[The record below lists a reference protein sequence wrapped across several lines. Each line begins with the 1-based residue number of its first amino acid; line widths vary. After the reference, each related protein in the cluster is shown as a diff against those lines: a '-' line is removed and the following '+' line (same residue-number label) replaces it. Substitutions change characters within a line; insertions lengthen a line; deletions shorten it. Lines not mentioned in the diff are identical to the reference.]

1 MARIARGRRRSDRV
15 ATEGVRTM
23 ISTLDIA
30 KQAGSLGAV
39 VTGLD
44 LRDPV
49 TDDVLA
55 ALHEALLEHLVICI
69 RGQAGLTP
77 DQHVAFARRWG
88 PIEPHPYVEPV
99 EGHPEMIR
107 IYDPNPLTETW
118 HADFSY
124 AAQPPALSLLL
135 GRTIPPY
142 GGDTAFANAYL
153 AFEGLSDGLK
163 DTLRT
168 LRALHQGTQLA
179 KGLTLDEITSVHPV
193 VGVHPETG
201 REVLHVNG
209 VYVKHLD
216 GWTPE
221 ESAGLLELL
230 YAQVARMEHTYRHRW
245 QPGDL
250 LLWDNRCVQ
259 HRVVG
264 DTDGQPRDL
273 HRVTVGRI
281 EIPRER

>member
-1 MARIARGRRRSDRV
+1 MV
-15 ATEGVRTM
+15 
-23 ISTLDIA
+23 STLDIA

-49 TDDVLA
+49 DDDVLL
-55 ALHEALLEHLVICI
+55 ALHEALLEHLVVCI
-69 RGQAGLTP
+69 RGQQELTP
-77 DQHVAFARRWG
+77 VQHVAFARRWG

-124 AAQPPALSLLL
+124 AVHPPALSLLL

-142 GGDTAFANAYL
+142 GGDTAFANAYR
-153 AFEGLSDGLK
+153 AFEDLSDGLK
-163 DTLRT
+163 ETLRG
-168 LRALHQGTQLA
+168 LRAVHQGTPLA
-179 KGLTLDEITSVHPV
+179 MSKGLTLEQITAVHPV
-193 VGVHPETG
+193 VAVHPETG
-201 REVLHVNG
+201 REVLNVNG

-216 GWTPE
+216 GWSPE
-221 ESAGLLELL
+221 ESAPLLELL
-230 YAQVARMEHTYRHRW
+230 YEQVAAMEHTYRHRW

>member
-1 MARIARGRRRSDRV
+1 MV
-15 ATEGVRTM
+15 
-23 ISTLDIA
+23 STLHIER
-30 KQAGSLGAV
+30 QAGALGAV

-44 LRDPV
+44 LSAPV
-49 TDDVLA
+49 DDAMLA
-55 ALHEALLEHLVICI
+55 ELHRALLDHLVVCI
-69 RGQAGLTP
+69 RGQGAVTP
-77 DQHVAFARRWG
+77 EQHVAFARRWG

-124 AAQPPALSLLL
+124 APHPPELSLLL
-135 GRTIPPY
+135 ARTVPPY

-153 AFEGLSDGLK
+153 AFEALSDGLK
-163 DTLRT
+163 DTLRG
-168 LRALHQGTQLA
+168 LRAVHQGTALA
-179 KGLTLDEITSVHPV
+179 MSRGLTLDDITAVHPV
-193 VGVHPETG
+193 VTVHPETR
-201 REVLHVNG
+201 REVLNVNG

-221 ESAGLLELL
+221 ESAPLLDLL
-230 YAQVARMEHTYRHRW
+230 YTEVARMEHTYRHRW

-264 DTDGQPRDL
+264 DTGGQPRDL

-281 EIPRER
+281 EIPGKG

>member
-1 MARIARGRRRSDRV
+1 MLV
-15 ATEGVRTM
+15 E
-23 ISTLDIA
+23 
-30 KQAGSLGAV
+30 KQAGALGAV

-44 LRDPV
+44 LTRALG
-49 TDDVLA
+49 DDLLIE
-55 ALHEALLEHLVICI
+55 LHEALLEHQVICI
-69 RGQAGLTP
+69 RGQDALTP
-77 DQHVAFARRWG
+77 EQHVAFARRWG

-107 IYDPNPLTETW
+107 IYDPNPLTEAW

-124 AAQPPALSLLL
+124 APEPPRLSLLL

-142 GGDTAFANAYL
+142 GGDTAFASAYR
-153 AFEGLSDGLK
+153 AWADLSDGLQAC
-163 DTLRT
+163 LRG
-168 LRALHQGTQLA
+168 LRAVHQGTPLA
-179 KGLTLDEITSVHPV
+179 MSKGLTLEEITAVHPV
-193 VGVHPETG
+193 VGVHPGTG
-201 REVLHVNG
+201 REFLNVNS
-209 VYVKHLD
+209 VYTKHLE

-221 ESAGLLELL
+221 ESAPLLGLL
-230 YAQVARMEHTYRHRW
+230 YAQFERMELSYRHRW
-245 QPGDL
+245 RVGDL

-281 EIPRER
+281 ELPRRG